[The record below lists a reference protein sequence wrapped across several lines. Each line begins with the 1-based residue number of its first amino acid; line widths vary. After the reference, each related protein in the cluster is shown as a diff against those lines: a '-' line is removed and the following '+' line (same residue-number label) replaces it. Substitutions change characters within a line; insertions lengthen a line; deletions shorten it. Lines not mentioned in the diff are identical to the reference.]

1 MIVDLRDVSWR
12 QQGRTIVSELN
23 WRIEPGQHWALIGP
37 NGSGKTSLLNM
48 ILGYQWPTKGQ
59 ISVLGQRYGA
69 CDMQA
74 VRKSIA
80 YVSSSLGARFHASH
94 GEDSARDV
102 VKSGKHAA
110 IGVSYHRFSDEDE
123 MRAEAMLD
131 SFGCLRLADRPFRQL
146 SQGEQ
151 QKVLLAR
158 AWMGDPDLIILDEPC
173 TGLDVGSREN
183 LLGAISALAAQSS
196 KQSVRGATGTEG
208 PSAENETTREAAF
221 APTMI
226 YVTHHVEEVLP
237 VFTHALVLKFGE
249 CLAAGEK
256 RTVLTDDNL
265 TRAFE
270 VPCHIVW
277 ANGRP
282 WLTVV

>member
-1 MIVDLRDVSWR
+1 VIVDLRDVSWR

-94 GEDSARDV
+94 GEDRARDV

-123 MRAEAMLD
+123 QRAQDLLD
-131 SFGCLRLADRPFRQL
+131 SFGCLELADRPFHQL

-158 AWMGDPDLIILDEPC
+158 AWMGDPELIILDEPC

-183 LLGAISALAAQSS
+183 LLGAIGALAA
-196 KQSVRGATGTEG
+196 RGDKETLRLAMGTEG
-208 PSAENETTREAAF
+208 TSVLFENGRDAALM
-221 APTMI
+221 PTMI

-237 VFTHALVLKFGE
+237 VFTHALVLKSGQ
-249 CLAAGEK
+249 CLAAGAKE
-256 RTVLTDDNL
+256 TVLTDENL
-265 TRAFE
+265 TNAFE
-270 VPCHIVW
+270 VPCRIVW
-277 ANGRP
+277 ASGRP